1 MTIQIN
7 QHKVYLNGNQIGL
20 IKSIAR
26 DGWYDYIISDNSGRR
41 VYHTAG
47 KDAEALHNEL
57 NLTYH
62 DYLKQKADKN
72 FIDYLANC

>member
-1 MTIQIN
+1 MALQFN
-7 QHKVYLNGNQIGL
+7 QHKIYLNDKLIGT
-20 IKSIAR
+20 IKSKKR
-26 DGWYDYIISDNSGRR
+26 GGWFEYTVNNGSRCL
-41 VYHTAG
+41 YHTAG

-57 NLTYH
+57 SLTYH